1 MEKHRSTVIPS
12 QIDQWVGT
20 FLVDRQIR
28 NVSHGTL
35 EFYELKLF
43 PFQEWCHD
51 NRIDDPINLVPGHIR
66 SYLLHLNQRGHNPGG
81 IHCHYRAL
89 KTLLRFFED
98 EEEPENWRNPINR
111 VPAPKVRQEPLAP
124 VELPQVKQLIESR
137 NPRTFHG
144 VRDRSIFLVLLES
157 GVRAGE
163 LMAMNVDDLD
173 MGNGSILIREGKGG
187 KVRVVVIGRSVQK
200 QIRKW
205 LRVRSYGA
213 EPLFCS
219 QDGGR
224 LTYSG
229 LRGILNRALRQTGI
243 EDVSLHDF
251 RRAFCL
257 NQLQAGVPETTIARL
272 MGHSS
277 TQLIARY
284 AKQTPRDLIES
295 FHSVVD
301 RGLK

>member
-1 MEKHRSTVIPS
+1 MEKHRSRPIPS
-12 QIDQWVGT
+12 QIDQWIGT

-28 NVSHGTL
+28 NVSSGTL

-43 PFQEWCHD
+43 PFQQWCND
-51 NRIDDPINLVPGHIR
+51 NRIDDPLNLVPGHIR
-66 SYLLHLNQRGHNPGG
+66 SYLLHLDEKGHNPGG
-81 IHCHYRAL
+81 VHCHYRAL
-89 KTLLRFFED
+89 KTLLRFIEE

-111 VPAPKVRQEPLAP
+111 VPAPKIRQEPLAP

-163 LMAMNVDDLD
+163 LMAMDIDDLD
-173 MGNGSILIREGKGG
+173 FGNGSILIRDGKGG
-187 KVRVVVIGRSVQK
+187 KVRVVVIGLSVKK

-205 LRVRSYGA
+205 LRARPHDA
-213 EPLFCS
+213 ESLFCS
-219 QDGGR
+219 QDGSR